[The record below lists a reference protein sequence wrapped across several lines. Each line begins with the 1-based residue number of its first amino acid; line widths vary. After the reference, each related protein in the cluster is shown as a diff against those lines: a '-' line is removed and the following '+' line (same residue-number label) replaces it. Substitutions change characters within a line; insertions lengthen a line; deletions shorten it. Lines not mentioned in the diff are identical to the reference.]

1 LATVK
6 CKECGED
13 LQYNKYHQ
21 ATALELCDGCYET
34 LQDEQMFV
42 LENAGDFASGPGS
55 EQLLGGVDR

>member
-1 LATVK
+1 MK

-13 LQYNKYHQ
+13 LGYNRYHQ
-21 ATALELCDGCYET
+21 ATAIRVCDGCYET

-42 LENAGDFASGPGS
+42 LENRADFAGRPGS